1 MEKMVSVAAIQMQCS
16 ADIEQNLK
24 KAEQMIRD
32 AAGKGAQII
41 LLPELFERE

>member
-32 AAGKGAQII
+32 AAGKGI
-41 LLPELFERE
+41 R